1 MKPFIVFCIILL
13 TLMACKRQKSEEAV
27 SPSDLYELSSTGK
40 MKSFALDSVTRYNGF
55 YLLYLKM
62 AEKNICPF
70 LITGRINCCFMM

>member
-40 MKSFALDSVTRYNGF
+40 MNRLR
-55 YLLYLKM
+55 
-62 AEKNICPF
+62 
-70 LITGRINCCFMM
+70 